1 MSFITI
7 VDLEVFYRVGISEEE
22 RAKPQRL
29 LLTLDIKF
37 DFSSAAVSGRIGRTI
52 DYYEVTQRL
61 LKLGETRSW
70 RLIESVATDIADK
83 ILSEFHPESVTV
95 EVKKFSIPEA
105 RYVSVSLTKQRP
117 LPESYQAAIV
127 VVAAVVVIRLNSRS
141 RFDMNF
147 FARPSSAIPNRP
159 VATKLSPRP
168 PCACK

>member
-37 DFSSAAVSGRIGRTI
+37 DFSSAAMSGRIGRTI

-70 RLIESVATDIADK
+70 RLIESVATDVGDK

-105 RYVSVSLTKQRP
+105 RYVSASLTKQRP
-117 LPESYQAAIV
+117 LPETYK
-127 VVAAVVVIRLNSRS
+127 
-141 RFDMNF
+141 
-147 FARPSSAIPNRP
+147 RPMWWWQRW
-159 VATKLSPRP
+159 
-168 PCACK
+168 

>member
-70 RLIESVATDIADK
+70 RLIESVATDVADK
-83 ILSEFHPESVTV
+83 ILSEFRPENVTV

-105 RYVSVSLTKQRP
+105 RYVSASLTKQRP
-117 LPESYQAAIV
+117 LPETYK
-127 VVAAVVVIRLNSRS
+127 
-141 RFDMNF
+141 
-147 FARPSSAIPNRP
+147 RPMWWWQRW
-159 VATKLSPRP
+159 
-168 PCACK
+168 

>member
-7 VDLEVFYRVGISEEE
+7 VDLEVFYRVGISDDE

-37 DFSSAAVSGRIGRTI
+37 DISSAAVSGRIGRTI

-70 RLIESVATDIADK
+70 RLIESVATDIANK
-83 ILSEFHPESVTV
+83 ILSVFRPESVTV

-105 RYVSVSLTKQRP
+105 RYVSVSLTKQMPMPDNVKRP
-117 LPESYQAAIV
+117 LFWWQRWS
-127 VVAAVVVIRLNSRS
+127 
-141 RFDMNF
+141 
-147 FARPSSAIPNRP
+147 
-159 VATKLSPRP
+159 
-168 PCACK
+168 

>member
-7 VDLEVFYRVGISEEE
+7 VDLEVFYRVGISDEE

-37 DFSSAAVSGRIGRTI
+37 DFSSAAMSGRIGRTI

-70 RLIESVATDIADK
+70 RLIESVAADVADR
-83 ILSEFHPESVTV
+83 ILSEFRPESVMV

-117 LPESYQAAIV
+117 LPDTYK
-127 VVAAVVVIRLNSRS
+127 
-141 RFDMNF
+141 
-147 FARPSSAIPNRP
+147 RPFWWWQRW
-159 VATKLSPRP
+159 
-168 PCACK
+168 

>member
-52 DYYEVTQRL
+52 DYYEVSQRL
-61 LKLGETRSW
+61 LKLGETRNW
-70 RLIESVATDIADK
+70 RLIESVATDIAGK
-83 ILSEFHPESVTV
+83 ILSEFHPESVTI

-117 LPESYQAAIV
+117 LPESQ
-127 VVAAVVVIRLNSRS
+127 SRPLWWWQ
-141 RFDMNF
+141 RW
-147 FARPSSAIPNRP
+147 
-159 VATKLSPRP
+159 
-168 PCACK
+168 

>member
-29 LLTLDIKF
+29 LLTLDVKF

-70 RLIESVATDIADK
+70 RLIESVATDVAEK

-105 RYVSVSLTKQRP
+105 RYVSASLTKQRP
-117 LPESYQAAIV
+117 LPETYK
-127 VVAAVVVIRLNSRS
+127 
-141 RFDMNF
+141 
-147 FARPSSAIPNRP
+147 RPWWWWQRW
-159 VATKLSPRP
+159 
-168 PCACK
+168 

>member
-29 LLTLDIKF
+29 LLTLDVKF

-52 DYYEVTQRL
+52 DYYEVAQRL

-83 ILSEFHPESVTV
+83 ILSEFCPENVTV

-105 RYVSVSLTKQRP
+105 RYVSVTLTKQRL
-117 LPESYQAAIV
+117 LPESYK
-127 VVAAVVVIRLNSRS
+127 
-141 RFDMNF
+141 
-147 FARPSSAIPNRP
+147 RPLWWWQRW
-159 VATKLSPRP
+159 
-168 PCACK
+168 

>member
-29 LLTLDIKF
+29 LLTLDIQF

-61 LKLGETRSW
+61 LKLGEKRSW

-95 EVKKFSIPEA
+95 EVKKFSVPEA
-105 RYVSVSLTKQRP
+105 CYVSVILTKQRP
-117 LPESYQAAIV
+117 LPETY
-127 VVAAVVVIRLNSRS
+127 
-141 RFDMNF
+141 
-147 FARPSSAIPNRP
+147 
-159 VATKLSPRP
+159 KP
-168 PCACK
+168 PLWWWRRWW

>member
-61 LKLGETRSW
+61 LKLGETRNW
-70 RLIESVATDIADK
+70 RLIESVATDIAGK
-83 ILSEFHPESVTV
+83 ILSEFRPENVTV

-117 LPESYQAAIV
+117 LPDTYK
-127 VVAAVVVIRLNSRS
+127 
-141 RFDMNF
+141 
-147 FARPSSAIPNRP
+147 RPMWWWQRW
-159 VATKLSPRP
+159 
-168 PCACK
+168 

>member
-37 DFSSAAVSGRIGRTI
+37 DFSSAAVSGRIGRTV

-70 RLIESVATDIADK
+70 RLIESVATDVADK
-83 ILSEFHPESVTV
+83 ILSEFRPENVTV
-95 EVKKFSIPEA
+95 EMKKFSIPEA
-105 RYVSVSLTKQRP
+105 RFVSVSLTKQRP
-117 LPESYQAAIV
+117 VSDTYK
-127 VVAAVVVIRLNSRS
+127 
-141 RFDMNF
+141 
-147 FARPSSAIPNRP
+147 RPLWWWQRW
-159 VATKLSPRP
+159 
-168 PCACK
+168 

>member
-70 RLIESVATDIADK
+70 RLIESVATDVAEK
-83 ILSEFHPESVTV
+83 ILSEFHPESVTI
-95 EVKKFSIPEA
+95 EVKKFSVPEA

-117 LPESYQAAIV
+117 LPETYK
-127 VVAAVVVIRLNSRS
+127 
-141 RFDMNF
+141 
-147 FARPSSAIPNRP
+147 RPMWWWQRW
-159 VATKLSPRP
+159 
-168 PCACK
+168 